1 MNEDCR
7 KSSRNI
13 MSIIGVEI
21 PQNKNAT
28 SKLDTAA
35 KNVEESSVAVTQET
49 PAEFNKAVNNS
60 TVSMP

>member
-1 MNEDCR
+1 
-7 KSSRNI
+7 